1 MPAIELENLTARQK
15 AAIVVMTLGADA
27 QELMQKL
34 GQAEI
39 ERLAVEFVQLGTVP
53 EAVRDQVL
61 AEFHNRLAASRIGEG
76 GLQRAAKVLEASL
89 GKEQASVA
97 VKRMEWRANQ
107 RLRAYARLD
116 PARFAQM
123 IGREHPQTAA
133 FLLTQLEKNVSA
145 RVIEALPE
153 VLQHEMVWRVATM
166 RAIEPEIA
174 AAVHAAL
181 ETCYRA
187 AAGSQPPEPFG
198 GEDRAAG
205 VLTLVG
211 LEAQKALLESL
222 ASKDG
227 DMARR
232 VRKMMFT
239 FQDVLLV
246 DDRGIQ
252 RFLKEVDTKVL
263 ATALKPASPAIQEK
277 IFKNISER
285 AGKNLRE
292 EMEYMQRLRPAEI
305 EEAQEQIIDRMREL
319 EESGEIVIDRTGGTG
334 DAR

>member
-1 MPAIELENLTARQK
+1 MPAVDLESLNPRQR
-15 AAIVVMTLGADA
+15 AAIVIMTLGAEA
-27 QELMQKL
+27 QELMSQL

-39 ERLAVEFVQLGTVP
+39 ERLAVEYVQLGSVP
-53 EAVRDQVL
+53 EVVRDQVL

-76 GLQRAAKVLEASL
+76 GLQRAAKVLEASF
-89 GKEQASVA
+89 GKEQANEA
-97 VKRMEWRANQ
+97 VKRMQWRANQ
-107 RLRAYARLD
+107 RLRTYARLD

-123 IGREHPQTAA
+123 IEREHPQTAA
-133 FLLTQLEKNVSA
+133 FLLTQLDKNVSA

-153 VLQHEMVWRVATM
+153 KLQHEMVWRVATM
-166 RAIEPEIA
+166 RAIRPEA
-174 AAVHAAL
+174 ASTVHGAL
-181 ETCYRA
+181 ESRYRT
-187 AAGSQPPEPFG
+187 AGGTQPPEPFG

-211 LEAQKALLESL
+211 IEAQKALLETL

-232 VRKMMFT
+232 VRKLMFT
-239 FQDVLLV
+239 FQDLLLV

-263 ATALKPASPAIQEK
+263 ATALKTASEAIQEK

-285 AGKNLRE
+285 AGHNLRE
-292 EMEYMQRLRPAEI
+292 EMEFMQRLRAAEI
-305 EEAQEQIIDRMREL
+305 EEAQSQIIDRMREL
-319 EESGEIVIDRTGGTG
+319 EESGELVIDRSEGLG